1 MRAVIIQPHFL
12 PFAGY
17 FELMKRADIFVYY
30 DTAQFVRRSWHCRTY
45 VTEQGAARWL
55 SVPVRTAEGSRRPL
69 STMCWADDQSWRE
82 KMQRRLSKLYVSTEE
97 SHLLAA
103 IIDLINK
110 GSSSLVNWNIAANT
124 LIAATLDIKR
134 PTLKT
139 SELAPVAGDKQ
150 DRIIHIC
157 RDLGAT
163 TYVCGPGSRSYVRD
177 RDFAESGIAVEW
189 LDYDYEFRA
198 RTTNGIIIFPSILD
212 LILLKGV
219 NTAKNE
225 IRQKG

>member
-45 VTEQGAARWL
+45 ITEQGAARWL
-55 SVPVRTAEGSRRPL
+55 SAPVKTAEGSRRPL
-69 STMCWADDQSWRE
+69 SVMCWADDQFWRV
-82 KMQRRLSKLYVSTEE
+82 KMQRRLSKLYANTEE

-103 IIDLINK
+103 IVDLINK
-110 GSSSLVNWNIAANT
+110 GPSSLVDWNIAANT
-124 LIAATLDIKR
+124 LIGAALDIKR

-139 SELAPVAGDKQ
+139 SELAPIVGDKQ
-150 DRIIHIC
+150 DRIIQIC
-157 RDLGAT
+157 RELGAT

-189 LDYDYEFRA
+189 LDYNYLFRA
-198 RTTNGIIIFPSILD
+198 RTTHEIEICPSMVD
-212 LILLKGV
+212 LILVKGV
-219 NTAKNE
+219 NAARNE
-225 IRQKG
+225 IGSR